1 MADLHIDDFCHDV
14 LRTLLRLYNG
24 FPRRQSLFVEDI
36 SGPDEPDEVG
46 LHSRRHMACLGAML
60 WLAEEGYIRYE
71 ATIYQDGVDQAV
83 LTHPAFVLLTAPS
96 DLRFQEPEDQVPD
109 TVARGQI
116 TLAEQMRAALRS
128 KSSDRITAIVRYFL
142 SRSPRAVDPA
152 EFDGL
157 LESEDDDT
165 DQQPRGSW
173 EDYFL

>member
-14 LRTLLRLYNG
+14 LRILLRLYNA
-24 FPRRQSLFVEDI
+24 FPRAQSIFVEDI
-36 SGPDEPDEVG
+36 SGPDQPDEVG

-60 WLAEEGYIRYE
+60 WLAEEGYIRYG
-71 ATIYQDGVDQAV
+71 ATIYQDGIDQAV
-83 LTHPAFVLLTAPS
+83 LTHPTFVLLTAPS
-96 DLRFQEPEDQVPD
+96 DLRFEEPEDQVPD

-116 TLAEQMRAALRS
+116 TLAEQMRSALRS

-142 SRSPRAVDPA
+142 SRSPRAVDPT

-157 LESEDDDT
+157 LESEEGDADSE
-165 DQQPRGSW
+165 QGGSW